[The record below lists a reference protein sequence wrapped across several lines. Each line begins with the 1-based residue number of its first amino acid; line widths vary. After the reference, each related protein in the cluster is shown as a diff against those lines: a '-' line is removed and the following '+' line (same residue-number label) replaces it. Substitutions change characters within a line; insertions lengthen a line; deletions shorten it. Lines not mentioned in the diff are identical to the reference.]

1 MASEL
6 FNTLT
11 GYSVGI
17 PAVTVIDETGNVVSN
32 FLSLTGNV
40 TANKVYANSFFYS
53 NGQPFNANPGG
64 SNTQLQYNNN
74 GVFAGIS
81 TVTYNGSN
89 ISLGDISTVKIDGG
103 VNGYVLQTDGSGNLT
118 WTAQTG
124 GNAGNGNPGGAN
136 SQVQYNNDG
145 LFGGDAGFTYNN
157 VTNTLYSDNI
167 DVAGNVSIDAN
178 ITALGNAYLGNISTT
193 GLASITTLVVGTTAN
208 LGNVGNVIIEGGS
221 TGQYL
226 TTDGSGSLSW
236 VTVTAP
242 AAGANTQVQFNDA
255 GTMNG
260 SSSFTFNKSTNTLTA
275 TNFVGNGYGFTNVNG
290 SNVIGTVNQAGYA
303 AIAAIAGTVSV
314 SAQPN
319 ITSTGTL
326 TGLTVNG
333 VANFANVANVRI
345 LGGSSG
351 YVLQTDGSGHL
362 SWTAQSGGGGN
373 GTPGGVTTQLQYN
386 NAGSFGGIPNVT
398 FSSGNLSLGNV
409 SNVKMTGGTSGY
421 ILSTDGTGNLAWIAS
436 TGSPG
441 GTNQMVQFN
450 DAGSFGGDVGFTY
463 DSTTN
468 ILSVPSIKS
477 NTTANFTGATNVNLG
492 NVANLHISG
501 GLNGYVLQTDGSGNL
516 SWTAGGGGGNGTPG
530 GANTQVQFNSD
541 GTFGGSAYLTY
552 NDYTKVFQV
561 GGNLIANSFQ
571 MGAGVYKWSTSLVYF
586 ATTAS
591 TTPAQ
596 VLYSIPV
603 ANLSGVEFEII
614 ATEAAGPSR
623 QSCKISSLYYNDT
636 VQFTEYASLFV
647 NGGVGNFE
655 VDYNAGNIIT
665 PPALELKVTPN
676 SSNPITY
683 KMLITVFAG

>member
-17 PAVTVIDETGNVVSN
+17 PPVPVIDETGNVVSN

-40 TANKVYANSFFYS
+40 TANKVYANSFFYA

-74 GVFAGIS
+74 GNLGGIS
-81 TVTYNGSN
+81 TVTWNGSN
-89 ISLGDISTVKIDGG
+89 ISLGDISSVKIAGG

-124 GNAGNGNPGGAN
+124 GNSGNGNPGGAN

-167 DVAGNVSIDAN
+167 DVSGNVSILTD
-178 ITALGNAYLGNISTT
+178 ITVSANAYLGNISTT
-193 GLASITTLVVGTTAN
+193 GFASITTLEVGTTAN
-208 LGNVGNVIIEGGS
+208 LGNVGNVIITGGAN
-221 TGQYL
+221 GQYL
-226 TTDGSGSLSW
+226 RTDGSGNLSW

-290 SNVIGTVNQAGYA
+290 SNVVGTVNQAGYA
-303 AIAAIAGTVSV
+303 AVAAIAGTVTV
-314 SAQPN
+314 SNQPN
-319 ITSTGTL
+319 ITAVGNLTSLTMVGT
-326 TGLTVNG
+326 
-333 VANFANVANVRI
+333 ANLGPVANVRI
-345 LGGSSG
+345 LGGSTG
-351 YVLQTDGSGHL
+351 YVLQTDGAGHL

-386 NAGSFGGIPNVT
+386 NAGAFGGIPNVT
-398 FSSGNLSLGNV
+398 FSSGNLSLGSV
-409 SNVKMTGGTSGY
+409 ANVKMTGGTSGY
-421 ILSTDGTGNLAWIAS
+421 ILSTDGTGNLSWIAS

-468 ILSVPSIKS
+468 TLSVPSIKS

-614 ATEAAGPSR
+614 ATEPAGPSR
-623 QSCKISSLYYNDT
+623 QSCKISSLYYNET
-636 VQFTEYASLFV
+636 VQFNEYASLFV

-676 SSNPITY
+676 SSNAITY
-683 KMLITVFAG
+683 KMLITVYAG